1 MSSPNDD
8 LRSTIEAVHD
18 HAEQIEDL
26 EEQKAKLDPADPRM
40 VSLSDQVQRVASD
53 LKDLANAERDLS
65 EEAQA

>member
-40 VSLSDQVQRVASD
+40 VTLSDQVQRVASD

>member
-26 EEQKAKLDPADPRM
+26 EEEKAKLDPADPRM
-40 VSLSDQVQRVASD
+40 VTLSDKVQRVASD
-53 LKDLANAERDLS
+53 LKDLANAERELS